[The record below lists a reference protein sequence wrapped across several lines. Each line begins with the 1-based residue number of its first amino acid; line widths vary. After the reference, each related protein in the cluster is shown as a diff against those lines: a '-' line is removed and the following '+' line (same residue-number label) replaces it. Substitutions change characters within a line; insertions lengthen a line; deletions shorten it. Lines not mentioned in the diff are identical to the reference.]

1 MRNAAALVCFLVLV
15 LGFGDADTWRPRR
28 VKAFA
33 PRSLAAPLLQVAVP
47 LGLQVI
53 SVGDVVGGTLMGE
66 TITRSPDGQLIFVP
80 AVTEILYELT
90 APSDGTLIVTLDRDP
105 SSEFIGLSGPRALS
119 YFSFGANTVATLPV
133 TAGGT
138 YRFSVFAST
147 GSFYYYYEFLGP
159 VPFVLTTSLE
169 PCRNRPPALGW
180 VCVNG
185 GAGWVPAG
193 HPLAA
198 PAPPPSPL
206 TPTSLDAVGCPSIR
220 PGADWICANGNWLPP
235 GHPLALTAQ
244 PNPAPP
250 SSPAAPAST
259 CTGPD
264 PFVGIPGLSG
274 VCVNG
279 GWVPIG
285 HPLARGGG

>member
-1 MRNAAALVCFLVLV
+1 
-15 LGFGDADTWRPRR
+15 
-28 VKAFA
+28 
-33 PRSLAAPLLQVAVP
+33 
-47 LGLQVI
+47 
-53 SVGDVVGGTLMGE
+53 
-66 TITRSPDGQLIFVP
+66 
-80 AVTEILYELT
+80 
-90 APSDGTLIVTLDRDP
+90 LIVTLDRDP
-105 SSEFIGLSGPRALS
+105 SSEVIGLSGPRALS
-119 YFSFGANTVATLPV
+119 YFSFGANYVATLPV

-138 YRFSVFAST
+138 YRFRVFAST

-169 PCRNRPPALGW
+169 PCKDRLPVLGW

-185 GAGWVPAG
+185 GAGWVPHD
-193 HPLAA
+193 HPLAL
-198 PAPPPSPL
+198 PPSPQPL
-206 TPTSLDAVGCPSIR
+206 TPVPPPVVDAGACPSIK
-220 PGADWICANGNWLPP
+220 PGADWICASGNWVPP